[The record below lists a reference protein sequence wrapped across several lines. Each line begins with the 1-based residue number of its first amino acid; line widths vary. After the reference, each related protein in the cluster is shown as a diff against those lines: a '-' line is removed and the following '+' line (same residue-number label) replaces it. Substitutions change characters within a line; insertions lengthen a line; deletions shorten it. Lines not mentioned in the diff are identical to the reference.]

1 MGFCTDE
8 QYERFM
14 VSVPQFE
21 DMLAGSGIVLM
32 KYYLDISK
40 PEQKKRLDERRKDP
54 LKQWKISP
62 IDSVA
67 LKHWKDYSLARDAML
82 LRTHTSVAP
91 WAIVRA
97 DNKRL
102 ARLNLI
108 RDLLSRIDYR
118 GKPKDGICPD
128 GRVLIPFEPALVQT
142 DILAK

>member
-1 MGFCTDE
+1 
-8 QYERFM
+8 
-14 VSVPQFE
+14 
-21 DMLAGSGIVLM
+21 
-32 KYYLDISK
+32 
-40 PEQKKRLDERRKDP
+40 
-54 LKQWKISP
+54 
-62 IDSVA
+62 
-67 LKHWKDYSLARDAML
+67 YSLARDAML